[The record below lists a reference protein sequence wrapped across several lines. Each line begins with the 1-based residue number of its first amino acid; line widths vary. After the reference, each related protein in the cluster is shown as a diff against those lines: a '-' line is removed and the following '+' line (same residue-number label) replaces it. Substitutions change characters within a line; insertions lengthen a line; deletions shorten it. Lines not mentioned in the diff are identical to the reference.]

1 VARPLALTLR
11 ALLAI
16 VVLATSAC
24 GSGAD
29 DPAEQ
34 LATAAEAGE
43 LVVYSGRNE
52 NLVGPL
58 LEMFTEAT
66 GIEVATRYGG
76 SAELAAQLL
85 EEGDR
90 TPAAVFLSQ
99 DAGALGALQDE
110 GRLEPLAA
118 STLAKVPAQ
127 YSSADG
133 RWVGVSGR
141 SRVLVYNP
149 DLVPAAELPQS
160 VFDLTAP
167 QYKGKVGY
175 APTNASFQSF
185 VTGMRVTAGE
195 ERTRAFLEGFR
206 DNDPKAYEG
215 NALIVDAVN
224 DGVIPFGLVNHYY
237 LYEKASEAGGLDKLT
252 ARNYLFPGADPGSL
266 VNVTGVGVLAGKQSE
281 DAQAFVDFL
290 LGQQAQTYFAE
301 VTKEFP
307 LIEGVQPDVPDL
319 PALASLQGPKVDLS
333 QLDSL
338 EQTLALLDEV
348 GLT

>member
-1 VARPLALTLR
+1 MPRLLARTAR
-11 ALLAI
+11 ALLVTGLLTTA
-16 VVLATSAC
+16 AC
-24 GSGAD
+24 GSGGD

-34 LATAAEAGE
+34 LAAAAEAGE

-52 NLVGPL
+52 TLIEPL
-58 LEMFTEAT
+58 LEKFTAAT
-66 GIEVATRYGG
+66 GVEVAVRYGG

-85 EEGDR
+85 EEGER

-110 GRLEPLAA
+110 GRLEQLPAD
-118 STLAKVPAQ
+118 TLAKVPAQ

-149 DLVPAAELPQS
+149 DLVAAADLPQS
-160 VFDLTAP
+160 VFELTEP
-167 QYKGKVGY
+167 QYEGKVCY

-195 ERTRAFLEGFR
+195 QRTRGFLEGFR

-224 DGVIPFGLVNHYY
+224 EGAIPFGLVNHYY
-237 LYEKASEAGGLDKLT
+237 LYEKAAEAGGLDKLT

-266 VNVTGVGVLAGKQSE
+266 VNVTGVAVLSGRQSE
-281 DAQAFVDFL
+281 DAQTFVDYL
-290 LGQQAQTYFAE
+290 LGEQAQTYFAE

-307 LIEGVQPDVPDL
+307 LIEGVSPDVPGL
-319 PALASLQGPKVDLS
+319 PPLSALQGPDVDLS

-338 EQTLALLDEV
+338 EASLQLLEEV
-348 GLT
+348 GLL